1 MHFGYANGS
10 FAQLLDLLLVTGF
23 LCFFE
28 CRLGRLSLIFSFG
41 KFATFHGRRLSI
53 EHIHGLDSSLQH
65 AEGSREHALQMTRHF
80 TSFICQLL
88 LTASSDDHHEL
99 VDVHRSVDSN
109 LAVQIALELL
119 LAHAAGGVV
128 R

>member
-1 MHFGYANGS
+1 MP
-10 FAQLLDLLLVTGF
+10 
-23 LCFFE
+23 
-28 CRLGRLSLIFSFG
+28 
-41 KFATFHGRRLSI
+41 
-53 EHIHGLDSSLQH
+53 
-65 AEGSREHALQMTRHF
+65 LQMTRHF